1 MHNKSVTLVLADNE
15 SKDCMQHLNYWV
27 THELTRLEGQERT
40 RKPKKSVLLNKNLI
54 LREDLMAKKMLA
66 TSEFSPLNLRCK
78 LCIGKLFPV
87 VLEETCWIATCTAR
101 QQGKAFFLW
110 AIFFSFVL
118 NKK

>member
-27 THELTRLEGQERT
+27 THELTRLEGLEGGRKGQE
-40 RKPKKSVLLNKNLI
+40 KPKSVLLNKNLI
-54 LREDLMAKKMLA
+54 LGEDLMAKKMLA
-66 TSEFSPLNLRCK
+66 ASEFSPLNLRCK

-110 AIFFSFVL
+110 VIFFLS
-118 NKK
+118 